1 VSSKLSS
8 LTLNFNLLIF
18 FFQISFFQ
26 NFKLP
31 KEKLKFCAATRKSNF
46 DSFSTQKTPL
56 RNPDG
61 MTSSLEEKEE
71 SEAGKRKKK
80 EGIYQSN
87 RCKRKNY
94 SHGEKEREN

>member
-1 VSSKLSS
+1 
-8 LTLNFNLLIF
+8 
-18 FFQISFFQ
+18 
-26 NFKLP
+26 
-31 KEKLKFCAATRKSNF
+31 
-46 DSFSTQKTPL
+46 
-56 RNPDG
+56 